1 MLCRLLWFWYIF
13 CRDCETPYYYIVMSS
28 PHSRLKRAYLI
39 LIALTCV
46 LAVANAIYL
55 LCQPDTTLKT
65 LLFCGGQYLGML
77 VILAAPIILR
87 KQFLINVPLALT
99 VAVGCFAFVA
109 MVLGDGLDFYGK
121 YPWWDSLLHLFSG
134 IVLGFIGLWVVHIL
148 LADKSMT
155 VFNNRYFL
163 ALFLLVFSLAL
174 GTIWEICEFSYDELM
189 GTNTQQF
196 MQTTTSSIITEEDIP
211 LAGHEAL
218 RDTMT
223 DLILDFFGSLIVALV
238 ALFSHKRLIDPQ
250 QLEPTVSEE

>member
-1 MLCRLLWFWYIF
+1 
-13 CRDCETPYYYIVMSS
+13 MSS
-28 PHSRLKRAYLI
+28 PHSRLKRAYII

-46 LAVANAIYL
+46 LAVANTIYL

-87 KQFLINVPLALT
+87 KRFLINVPLALT
-99 VAVGCFAFVA
+99 VAVGVFAFVA
-109 MVLGDGLDFYGK
+109 FVLGDGLDFYGK
-121 YPWWDSLLHLFSG
+121 YSWWDSLLHLFSG
-134 IVLGFIGLWVVHIL
+134 IVLGFIGLWVVHVL

-155 VFNNRYFL
+155 VFNNRFFL

-174 GTIWEICEFSYDELM
+174 GTIWEICEYSYDDLM

-196 MQTTTSSIITEEDIP
+196 MATTTSSLITDEDIP
-211 LAGHEAL
+211 LTGHEAL

-223 DLILDFFGSLIVALV
+223 DLTLDFFGSLIVALCT
-238 ALFSHKRLIDPQ
+238 LFIHKQLINPE
-250 QLEPTVSEE
+250 QLTADEQEE

>member
-1 MLCRLLWFWYIF
+1 
-13 CRDCETPYYYIVMSS
+13 MSS
-28 PHSRLKRAYLI
+28 PHSRLKRAYII

-46 LAVANAIYL
+46 LAVANTIYL

-87 KQFLINVPLALT
+87 KRFLINVPLALT
-99 VAVGCFAFVA
+99 VAVGAFAFVA
-109 MVLGDGLDFYGK
+109 FVLGDGLDFYGK
-121 YPWWDSLLHLFSG
+121 YSWWDSLLHLFSG
-134 IVLGFIGLWVVHIL
+134 IVLGFIGLWVVHVL

-174 GTIWEICEFSYDELM
+174 GAIWEICEYSYDDLM

-196 MQTTTSSIITEEDIP
+196 MATTTSSIFTPDDIP
-211 LAGHEAL
+211 LCGHDAL
-218 RDTMT
+218 SDSMQ
-223 DLILDFFGSLIVALV
+223 DLILDLFGALLV
-238 ALFSHKRLIDPQ
+238 AVYGFIRHNKLIERYKQ
-250 QLEPTVSEE
+250 IAAS

>member
-1 MLCRLLWFWYIF
+1 
-13 CRDCETPYYYIVMSS
+13 MSS

-99 VAVGCFAFVA
+99 VVVGCFAFVA

-238 ALFSHKRLIDPQ
+238 ALFSHKRLIDPR
-250 QLEPTVSEE
+250 QLEPTVREE

>member
-1 MLCRLLWFWYIF
+1 
-13 CRDCETPYYYIVMSS
+13 MSS
-28 PHSRLKRAYLI
+28 PHSRLKRAYII

-46 LAVANAIYL
+46 LAVANTIYL

-87 KQFLINVPLALT
+87 KRFLINVPLALT
-99 VAVGCFAFVA
+99 VAVGAFAFVA
-109 MVLGDGLDFYGK
+109 FVLGDGLDFYGK
-121 YPWWDSLLHLFSG
+121 YSWWDSLLHLFSG
-134 IVLGFIGLWVVHIL
+134 IVLGFIGLWVVHVL

-155 VFNNRYFL
+155 VFNNRFFL

-174 GTIWEICEFSYDELM
+174 GTIWEICEYSYDDLM

-196 MQTTTSSIITEEDIP
+196 MATTTSSLITDEDIP
-211 LAGHEAL
+211 LTGHEAL

-223 DLILDFFGSLIVALV
+223 DLTLDFFGSLIVAIYT
-238 ALFSHKRLIDPQ
+238 LFTHKQLIDPK
-250 QLEPTVSEE
+250 QLTADEQEE

>member
-1 MLCRLLWFWYIF
+1 
-13 CRDCETPYYYIVMSS
+13 MSS

-46 LAVANAIYL
+46 LAVANVIYL

-238 ALFSHKRLIDPQ
+238 ALFSHKRLIDPR
-250 QLEPTVSEE
+250 QLEPTVREE

>member
-1 MLCRLLWFWYIF
+1 MA
-13 CRDCETPYYYIVMSS
+13 T
-28 PHSRLKRAYLI
+28 PHSRLKRAYII
-39 LIALTCV
+39 LIVLTCV
-46 LAVANAIYL
+46 LAVANSVYL
-55 LCQPDTTLKT
+55 LCQPETTLKT

-121 YPWWDSLLHLFSG
+121 YSWWDSFLHLFSG
-134 IVLGFIGLWVVHIL
+134 IVLGFIGLWVVHVL

-174 GTIWEICEFSYDELM
+174 GAIWEICEFSYDELM

-196 MQTTTSSIITEEDIP
+196 MKTTTSSLITAEDIP
-211 LAGHEAL
+211 LEGHEAL

-238 ALFSHKRLIDPQ
+238 ALFSHKRLIDPR
-250 QLEPTVSEE
+250 QLEPTVSEG

>member
-1 MLCRLLWFWYIF
+1 MA
-13 CRDCETPYYYIVMSS
+13 S
-28 PHSRLKRAYLI
+28 PHLRLKRVYIVLI
-39 LIALTCV
+39 VLTCV
-46 LAVANAIYL
+46 LAVANMVYL
-55 LCQPDTTLKT
+55 LFQPDTTLKT
-65 LLFCGGQYLGML
+65 LLFCAGQYLGML

-87 KQFLINVPLALT
+87 ERFLINVPLALT

-109 MVLGDGLDFYGK
+109 LVLGDGLDFYGK
-121 YPWWDSLLHLFSG
+121 YSWWDSLLHLFSG
-134 IVLGFIGLWVVHIL
+134 IVLGFIGLWVVHVL

-174 GTIWEICEFSYDELM
+174 GAIWEICEFSYDELM

-196 MQTTTSSIITEEDIP
+196 MLTTTSSLITDEDIP

-223 DLILDFFGSLIVALV
+223 DLILDFLGSLTV
-238 ALFSHKRLIDPQ
+238 ALFTLFTHKYLIDPQ
-250 QLEPTVSEE
+250 EISAVVSETVEKEQTDSPAA